1 LIARDGSTRYD
12 PGLVKKAGDVHPER
26 MTLPLVF
33 FALGEFTLED
43 LDQNPSADKFGPSV
57 LNAWTHGNLLIV
69 YMLGMTHPEFSSM
82 FQRSETANR
91 FAENQKV
98 DYGPDDV
105 NTCYAWVA
113 RPLRMKSPHFTA
125 SNNRIPRFRE

>member
-1 LIARDGSTRYD
+1 
-12 PGLVKKAGDVHPER
+12 VKKAGDVHPER

-43 LDQNPSADKFGPSV
+43 LDQNPSADRFGPSV

-82 FQRSETANR
+82 FQRSETANVSLKIKR
-91 FAENQKV
+91 SITVRTMPTRA
-98 DYGPDDV
+98 
-105 NTCYAWVA
+105 
-113 RPLRMKSPHFTA
+113 M
-125 SNNRIPRFRE
+125 PRLHALSA